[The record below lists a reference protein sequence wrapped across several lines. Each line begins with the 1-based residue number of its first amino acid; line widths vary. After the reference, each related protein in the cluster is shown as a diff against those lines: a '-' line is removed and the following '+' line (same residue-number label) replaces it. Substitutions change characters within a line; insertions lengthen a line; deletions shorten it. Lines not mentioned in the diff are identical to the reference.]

1 MECTYWRMVH
11 LSKNN
16 NMRPSDFFD
25 LLCKDVPLKDLQ
37 EYTFIIG
44 GIGGPTGKTWL
55 CGRLNDIGC
64 KAIELSN
71 TALYSFAYFKYT
83 DDKNHYIINHMDKLV
98 TIVLNKPLPK
108 EVYSCSG
115 RYPLGVEPKKMTV
128 SEINKALGY
137 PVEIVAEGAKEE

>member
-1 MECTYWRMVH
+1 MEYTYWRMVH

-16 NMRPSDFFD
+16 NMRPSEFFD

-64 KAIELSN
+64 KAIELSE

-83 DDKNHYIINHMDKLV
+83 DDKNHYSINHMDKLV
-98 TIVLNKPLPK
+98 TIVLNKPL
-108 EVYSCSG
+108 STRSG
-115 RYPLGVEPKKMTV
+115 RYPWGVDPKKMTV
-128 SEINKALGY
+128 SEISKELGY
-137 PVEIVAEGAKEE
+137 PVEIVAEGAKEEC